1 MQMQGL
7 KPHNKPRNT
16 YLQIRQEIP
25 LACRGGQHR
34 QWSCET
40 TQAYHSCPVLIHWCS
55 LQLECLPVEKN
66 PNQEMLILLCK
77 SPSTNSM
84 ANLRPKSKTI
94 VYQSSSKMQSK
105 LLQYNSKPISYKTE
119 QIAPTHSLHWKHR
132 IHERR
137 WQQTLEMRKPEEMF
151 AHVINRK
158 GITWI
163 STYSTSFKRLQ
174 SYKGTRRDKH
184 KE

>member
-1 MQMQGL
+1 MLLASLFSYVDSWKFWKSQKNIECSHPSCTRCIWAKQRTLKNGRNCFTLVRFSMQMQGL

-40 TQAYHSCPVLIHWCS
+40 TQAYHSCPVLIHWCF

-94 VYQSSSKMQSK
+94 VYQSSGVRCSLSCCNTNPNLSHIK
-105 LLQYNSKPISYKTE
+105 LNRLPQ
-119 QIAPTHSLHWKHR
+119 L
-132 IHERR
+132 IH
-137 WQQTLEMRKPEEMF
+137 
-151 AHVINRK
+151 
-158 GITWI
+158 
-163 STYSTSFKRLQ
+163 
-174 SYKGTRRDKH
+174 
-184 KE
+184 